1 MCSIRTYTLYILQV
15 DGYAPRMDLYGE
27 TPHVEA
33 LLIVELHKIRMCVC
47 MYVCM
52 YVRMLWS
59 STKPSWSSVV
69 ELHWM

>member
-33 LLIVELHKIRMCVC
+33 LYKLWSYTKSVCAYVCTYVC

-52 YVRMLWS
+52 
-59 STKPSWSSVV
+59 
-69 ELHWM
+69 